1 MLGGHV
7 CRGFS
12 GKIVKFDRRDA
23 LMLEPSCIKLTWYT
37 PEMTFWVMD
46 TAST

>member
-1 MLGGHV
+1 MLGCHE

-12 GKIVKFDRRDA
+12 GKIVKFDGRDA
-23 LMLEPSCIKLTWYT
+23 LMLDTSCMKFTWYT